1 MYSIVGVNGEENKK
15 ANGVNKNV
23 VKNTRH
29 KTFVNFFFNKNK
41 MKRIKNKLHRI
52 VTFVK
57 WIFLVLMIKKKQKV
71 MALIV
76 WIMVIKI

>member
-52 VTFVK
+52 VTYEVC
-57 WIFLVLMIKKKQKV
+57 IFLVLMIKDKQKV
-71 MALIV
+71 MALTV

>member
-15 ANGVNKNV
+15 ANGV
-23 VKNTRH
+23 H

-52 VTFVK
+52 VTYEVCKMNFSCFDDK
-57 WIFLVLMIKKKQKV
+57 R
-71 MALIV
+71 
-76 WIMVIKI
+76 

>member
-57 WIFLVLMIKKKQKV
+57 WIFLVLMIKDKQKV

>member
-57 WIFLVLMIKKKQKV
+57 WIFLVLMIKDKQKV

-76 WIMVIKI
+76 WIIVIKI

>member
-1 MYSIVGVNGEENKK
+1 MYSIVGVNCEENKK
-15 ANGVNKNV
+15 PNGVNKNV

-52 VTFVK
+52 VTYEVCKMNFSCFDDK
-57 WIFLVLMIKKKQKV
+57 R
-71 MALIV
+71 
-76 WIMVIKI
+76 